1 MINFDDVTKE
11 NIKKHNSNW
20 PQIPNH
26 PYRIS
31 IIGKY
36 GSGKTNSL
44 FNIISQQPDID
55 KIHLYAKYPYEAKYQ
70 FLINK
75 QKSIGLKYFND
86 SKPIIE
92 YSNNMDNICK
102 NIEKYN
108 SSKKRK
114 KLIAFYDM
122 IADMLSNKNLN
133 SI

>member
-1 MINFDDVTKE
+1 MISFDDVTKE

-20 PQIPNH
+20 LQIPNH

-31 IIGKY
+31 IIGEY

-55 KIHLYAKYPYEAKYQ
+55 QINLYAEYPYEAKYQ

-75 QKSIGLKYFND
+75 QKRIGLKYFDD

-92 YSNNMDNICK
+92 YWNNMDNICK
-102 NIEKYN
+102 NIEKNN
-108 SSKKRK
+108 SNKKRK
-114 KLIAFYDM
+114 KLIVFDDM

>member
-1 MINFDDVTKE
+1 MISFDDVTKE

-20 PQIPNH
+20 LQIPNH

-31 IIGKY
+31 IIGEY

-55 KIHLYAKYPYEAKYQ
+55 QINLYAEYPYEAKYQ

-75 QKSIGLKYFND
+75 QKRIGLKYFDD

-92 YSNNMDNICK
+92 YWNNMDNICK
-102 NIEKYN
+102 NIEKNN
-108 SSKKRK
+108 SNKKRK
-114 KLIAFYDM
+114 KLIVFDDM
-122 IADMLSNKNLN
+122 IADMLSNKNFN